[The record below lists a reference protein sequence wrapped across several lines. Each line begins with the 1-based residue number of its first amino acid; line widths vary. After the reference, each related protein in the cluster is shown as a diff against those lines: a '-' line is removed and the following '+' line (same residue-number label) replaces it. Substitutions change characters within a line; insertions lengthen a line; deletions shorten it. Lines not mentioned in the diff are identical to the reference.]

1 MTAEVDRLIYKETG
15 INPNLISNHIR
26 CICHKIALILTAGL
40 KAINTNPEGLTWSQK
55 STLGFVPAL
64 MPILE
69 ESGEKDNTAP
79 TNTFASDDEELDE
92 EVDQGLGKDTDL
104 NKETKSPDNS
114 SGSGQKLL
122 AILKKIDFVIQR
134 ITSSASKRSEFDVWH
149 KKLDKNGTNLIAGYG
164 I

>member
-1 MTAEVDRLIYKETG
+1 
-15 INPNLISNHIR
+15 
-26 CICHKIALILTAGL
+26 
-40 KAINTNPEGLTWSQK
+40 
-55 STLGFVPAL
+55 

-79 TNTFASDDEELDE
+79 TNTFASDDKELDE
-92 EVDQGLGKDTDL
+92 ELDKEGDQGLGEDTDL

-134 ITSSASKRSEFDVWH
+134 ITSSASKRLEFDVWL
-149 KKLDKNGTNLIAGYG
+149 KKLDKNGPNLIAEYG